1 MLDNLGRYG
10 LLGLI
15 AMIIMYRRMF
25 KAFFKPC
32 AQQKWYGY
40 ICLFVLG
47 GIGFCFL
54 NPKDNLIVLTFIVPL
69 FMASYKEELQA

>member
-1 MLDNLGRYG
+1 
-10 LLGLI
+10 
-15 AMIIMYRRMF
+15 MIIMYRRMF
-25 KAFFKPC
+25 KVFFKPC

-40 ICLFVLG
+40 ICLLFLVALA
-47 GIGFCFL
+47 FAFL